1 MCRFLI
7 WYNVIFV
14 FSIILFAVS
23 FSERDKFYTTKSRH
37 FFCGGFAAGGFP
49 GSNEC
54 CSKLWFMF
62 FGTYVMLC
70 LHLCVLL
77 MPVNTGLA
85 KFVTR

>member
-1 MCRFLI
+1 MCHFLI

-37 FFCGGFAAGGFP
+37 FFAAVLLLEDFREVM
-49 GSNEC
+49 SAAQNYDLC
-54 CSKLWFMF
+54 F
-62 FGTYVMLC
+62 FGTYVMFC

-77 MPVNTGLA
+77 MPANAGLA
-85 KFVTR
+85 KFVAR